1 MPLCTYIGIFMCVCV
16 FTCRIIFPSL
26 THRDVRNQSQSTGSF
41 KLLSSIQC
49 LSVSLT
55 GSSEEG
61 SDGQMRARSQS
72 LPQRQQR
79 QSCVLLPTSHRLP
92 LPSSL
97 QPIKHGRYLIQELHC
112 LHAAESL

>member
-1 MPLCTYIGIFMCVCV
+1 MCVCV

-26 THRDVRNQSQSTGSF
+26 MHRDVRNQSQSTGSF
-41 KLLSSIQC
+41 KLLSSIRC
-49 LSVSLT
+49 LSVTLT

-97 QPIKHGRYLIQELHC
+97 RRLQPIKHGRFLVQELYC
-112 LHAAESL
+112 LHAAESLLSLC